1 MKTRM
6 LPKMKKY
13 IPIFS
18 AIAIL
23 SFYLVSQGIYNNQN
37 PTANPTGEKAKKYSH
52 YENVVKKL
60 NVKTLD
66 AKTISIKSKMPKV
79 LIINFW
85 ASWCVP
91 CLEEFPSLVKLYTN
105 YSDKGLEV
113 LAFNTDEKDQVKLIQ
128 KVKKKF
134 KLNFPIIVDKS
145 GKYISDFMINAI
157 PVSIIFQKGKV
168 VKVSNGAMDF
178 QSEEFKENLQNWLD

>member
-1 MKTRM
+1 M